1 MMRPTGYE
9 DPEPYAFPD
18 RQWAVGDTSRQESA
32 TPGWQA
38 GFLERH
44 QTVTDGIWQ
53 CQHFP

>member
-44 QTVTDGIWQ
+44 QTV
-53 CQHFP
+53 